1 MAKEGFLDYDAKGLR
16 IKRYASDNAP
26 DHFRLL
32 PWNEVARRLHLLVH
46 NDKYL
51 DENNKQ
57 GYEKWEAEQ
66 KAKRDARQAEIDYA
80 EKTIADFCER
90 EGLGAPDY
98 SDLTHIDLA
107 YSTTGDGEHEI
118 QVYANF
124 LRNEIVYLVDGSF
137 VDSARFDSTRALAK
151 EGIEDVEFSQFIDDA
166 EAAYEAYQERYKPK
180 PVEKRPLATGDT
192 VYLENDHPFTVEEI
206 GIFDVHLR
214 DEDFPLI
221 GRAVNRGEF
230 ARLLAANPK
239 NNALAAPELPNLPD
253 AGEAAEVVE
262 GEVLEPAEESSGG
275 FGEQVLQAAELIA
288 LKEAYEP
295 NNYIPPQ
302 DPVPPRTP
310 REKFAANIT
319 AIRTL
324 KSIEKRM
331 ADGGPHANGEEQEIL
346 AQYSG
351 WGGLSDAFE
360 PNKDSWHS
368 EYTELKSLLTEEEYA
383 AARSSTLTAFY
394 TPPEV
399 IDAMYTTLRKMGVV
413 PERFW
418 NPVWVR
424 ARFLGKATAICMSR
438 PPDCLVWSWTV

>member
-46 NDKYL
+46 NDQYL

-151 EGIEDVEFSQFIDDA
+151 EGIEDVEFSQSLTMRKQRMKHIRSATSLSPWKSARWLPEIPFIW
-166 EAAYEAYQERYKPK
+166 KTTT
-180 PVEKRPLATGDT
+180 PL
-192 VYLENDHPFTVEEI
+192 
-206 GIFDVHLR
+206 R
-214 DEDFPLI
+214 W
-221 GRAVNRGEF
+221 R
-230 ARLLAANPK
+230 
-239 NNALAAPELPNLPD
+239 
-253 AGEAAEVVE
+253 
-262 GEVLEPAEESSGG
+262 
-275 FGEQVLQAAELIA
+275 
-288 LKEAYEP
+288 
-295 NNYIPPQ
+295 
-302 DPVPPRTP
+302 
-310 REKFAANIT
+310 
-319 AIRTL
+319 
-324 KSIEKRM
+324 KS
-331 ADGGPHANGEEQEIL
+331 A
-346 AQYSG
+346 
-351 WGGLSDAFE
+351 
-360 PNKDSWHS
+360 
-368 EYTELKSLLTEEEYA
+368 SLMC
-383 AARSSTLTAFY
+383 
-394 TPPEV
+394 
-399 IDAMYTTLRKMGVV
+399 ICAMR
-413 PERFW
+413 
-418 NPVWVR
+418 
-424 ARFLGKATAICMSR
+424 ISR
-438 PPDCLVWSWTV
+438 

>member
-1 MAKEGFLDYDAKGLR
+1 MR
-16 IKRYASDNAP
+16 WR
-26 DHFRLL
+26 
-32 PWNEVARRLHLLVH
+32 
-46 NDKYL
+46 
-51 DENNKQ
+51 
-57 GYEKWEAEQ
+57 
-66 KAKRDARQAEIDYA
+66 
-80 EKTIADFCER
+80 
-90 EGLGAPDY
+90 
-98 SDLTHIDLA
+98 
-107 YSTTGDGEHEI
+107 
-118 QVYANF
+118 
-124 LRNEIVYLVDGSF
+124 
-137 VDSARFDSTRALAK
+137 
-151 EGIEDVEFSQFIDDA
+151 
-166 EAAYEAYQERYKPK
+166 
-180 PVEKRPLATGDT
+180 
-192 VYLENDHPFTVEEI
+192 
-206 GIFDVHLR
+206 
-214 DEDFPLI
+214 
-221 GRAVNRGEF
+221 
-230 ARLLAANPK
+230 
-239 NNALAAPELPNLPD
+239 APELPNLPD

-399 IDAMYTTLRKMGVV
+399 IDAMYTTLRKMGVGAGTILE
-413 PERFW
+413 PSMGAGAF
-418 NPVWVR
+418 
-424 ARFLGKATAICMSR
+424 FGKATAICMSR